1 MNSTLVGSAG
11 KRAKKFGFQTLIETP
26 SPLILPNSTYWGCNA
41 TLVLIQS
48 YKWTYASR
56 HQKLGIILETKV
68 FQKQY
73 FK

>member
-11 KRAKKFGFQTLIETP
+11 KRAKKFGLQTLIETP
-26 SPLILPNSTYWGCNA
+26 SPPDSAEQYWGCNA
-41 TLVLIQS
+41 TLVLIQF

-56 HQKLGIILETKV
+56 HQKLGIILQTKV